1 MDAQSWYLGYV
12 VVYFAVMFSI
22 GIYYFFKVKN
32 TDDYLIGGWNM
43 GFWPI
48 VGTVIST
55 WCGASVFIGTVGL
68 GFTVGASGY
77 VRFSFASVLFTL
89 ILILIFGRALRRQRL
104 YTLADLFGQRY
115 GATVSISAE
124 IGRASC
130 RERV

>member
-1 MDAQSWYLGYV
+1 
-12 VVYFAVMFSI
+12 
-22 GIYYFFKVKN
+22 
-32 TDDYLIGGWNM
+32 M

-89 ILILIFGRALRRQRL
+89 ILILIFSRTLRRQKIHDHRVAA
-104 YTLADLFGQRY
+104 LADPGPL
-115 GATVSISAE
+115 
-124 IGRASC
+124 RA
-130 RERV
+130 RRAAKARPLGDF